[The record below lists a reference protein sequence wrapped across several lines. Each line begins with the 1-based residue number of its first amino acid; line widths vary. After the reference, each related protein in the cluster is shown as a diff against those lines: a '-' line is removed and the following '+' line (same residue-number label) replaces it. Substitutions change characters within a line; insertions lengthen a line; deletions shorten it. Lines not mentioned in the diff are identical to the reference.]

1 VTIEVQCTSCHT
13 RYRID
18 EQVLPKD
25 TPTFKCSR
33 CGHVFTLEPRGAK
46 RVEVNAEA
54 LKAPERTPPPESFA
68 AELRSSRAGAV
79 KRFSA
84 DTGAEIEPSTSELAI
99 KRPEP
104 PRPQQPIRNVT
115 PPRPAAP
122 PPQPPVTPRVAP
134 VTAPPPAPVAIA
146 PKAPLTRPPAPSA
159 PSREADDDPLS
170 RPFHRDYAEDDVE
183 PENLAFDFNRDADE
197 PDALEHDEAAGAHD
211 QFAGESAQW
220 EVGDPDPADER
231 EYTPPPRRS
240 RTQRSAA
247 RTTTPRFA
255 SAGARA
261 GKTRKEQEAEFEEDF
276 PDEENAP
283 VYNRRVTR
291 SARFFIA
298 LFAMIIVGYGLM
310 TLVIRNS
317 PAVAAE
323 LLSHLPVVG
332 ERFELPVTPA
342 RTVALRDVHSG
353 YIRTRDG
360 HTALLI
366 TGSAENV
373 GADPLHTI
381 QIAVNLRD
389 PGRNGVASSAVYCGG
404 DNLSPSMV
412 AKMTPH
418 ELEFFQK
425 LTPPKTFVLAP
436 SSTSPFVIV
445 FIDPPKSVSAFDLS
459 IASAVPATADQA
471 DSSGV

>member
-1 VTIEVQCTSCHT
+1 MTIEVQCTSCHT

-54 LKAPERTPPPESFA
+54 PKAPERTAERTPPPESFA

-122 PPQPPVTPRVAP
+122 PPVTPRVAP
-134 VTAPPPAPVAIA
+134 VAPPPPAPAAAA
-146 PKAPLTRPPAPSA
+146 PKAPQARPPAPST
-159 PSREADDDPLS
+159 PREADDDLMS
-170 RPFHRDYAEDDVE
+170 RPFHRDYAEDVVE

-197 PDALEHDEAAGAHD
+197 PDALEHEDAGDAHD
-211 QFAGESAQW
+211 QFAGESPQW
-220 EVGDPDPADER
+220 EVGDPDAADER
-231 EYTPPPRRS
+231 EYAPPRQS

-247 RTTTPRFA
+247 RPTTPRFA
-255 SAGARA
+255 SAGSRA

-332 ERFELPVTPA
+332 ERFELLVTPA
-342 RTVALRDVHSG
+342 RMVALRDVHSG

-373 GADPLHTI
+373 GPIHSTQFKLPSTCAIRAGT
-381 QIAVNLRD
+381 VSLR
-389 PGRNGVASSAVYCGG
+389 V
-404 DNLSPSMV
+404 
-412 AKMTPH
+412 
-418 ELEFFQK
+418 Q
-425 LTPPKTFVLAP
+425 
-436 SSTSPFVIV
+436 
-445 FIDPPKSVSAFDLS
+445 S
-459 IASAVPATADQA
+459 IAAVTICRPRWWLR
-471 DSSGV
+471 